1 MRLRKAWIIIACVV
15 LSAYEA
21 RTSSYGRIIPSGN
34 LDGSPGVS
42 AAGISTSDNTKD
54 LVLVGTV
61 TKIYPVAG
69 LLRKWAV
76 VAQID
81 RVIAGEFTGTTFT
94 FTVHSPTLSG
104 LRVGRSYTI
113 KATWTGDS
121 YAVDQYQWMPANG
134 RRKSSRKH

>member
-1 MRLRKAWIIIACVV
+1 MRKAWTIIGFVV
-15 LSAYEA
+15 LGVQEA
-21 RTSSYGRIIPSGN
+21 SSSYGKIIPSKN
-34 LDGSPGVS
+34 LDRLPGVF
-42 AAGISTSDNTKD
+42 AAGISTPDKTKD

-69 LLRKWAV
+69 VLRRWAV

-81 RVIAGEFTGTTFT
+81 KVVAGEFTGTTFT
-94 FTVHSPTLSG
+94 FTVHSPTSSG